1 MKIQVVS
8 TILVWSQLGAL
19 AIASFQNDF
28 KNVTRGSDLSLRW
41 DQVDAAEYPLVI
53 HAELINR
60 TSDYHAN
67 LLELNITTGLL
78 ASSFVW
84 ESIPEPLPF
93 LETATYKIQVRPQ
106 NWTVESESAPTFAS
120 SPYFFISEPKDEKT
134 DGPTALSGGTTIT
147 PAKPTSRPASGG
159 GVNSNAAIA
168 AGLVVPAVVILA
180 VFGFVWMQR
189 RQKRI
194 LEERRKQREGL
205 YIE

>member
-67 LLELNITTGLL
+67 LLELNITSKG
-78 ASSFVW
+78 
-84 ESIPEPLPF
+84 
-93 LETATYKIQVRPQ
+93 
-106 NWTVESESAPTFAS
+106 
-120 SPYFFISEPKDEKT
+120 PYRHR
-134 DGPTALSGGTTIT
+134 A
-147 PAKPTSRPASGG
+147 
-159 GVNSNAAIA
+159 
-168 AGLVVPAVVILA
+168 
-180 VFGFVWMQR
+180 
-189 RQKRI
+189 
-194 LEERRKQREGL
+194 
-205 YIE
+205 